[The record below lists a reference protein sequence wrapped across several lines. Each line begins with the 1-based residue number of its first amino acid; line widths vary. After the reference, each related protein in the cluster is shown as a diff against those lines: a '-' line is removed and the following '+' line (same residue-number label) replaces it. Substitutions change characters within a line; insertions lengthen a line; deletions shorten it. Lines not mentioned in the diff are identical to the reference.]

1 MNKKGRPASK
11 NPASEKIEVRMTP
24 AQKEQL
30 REAAE
35 QCGLSM
41 SAFLL
46 MAGLRET
53 RTQPDGTDNH

>member
-1 MNKKGRPASK
+1 
-11 NPASEKIEVRMTP
+11 MTP